1 MQKTVNS
8 QTQRPYT
15 ISMIERYM
23 RDVHFAL
30 DPNKSSKKQVSVQS
44 KTYFLIIWKSSRF
57 WGVVVQAI
65 KDAKVLRTT
74 FLATA
79 MQALELIKEL
89 ENKFSIIRA
98 KMRLQLFVPNDQGPK
113 LSDKLEEW
121 GSVIE
126 RSDGSNAMFKVVSC
140 CALFIWW

>member
-1 MQKTVNS
+1 MPRS
-8 QTQRPYT
+8 
-15 ISMIERYM
+15 
-23 RDVHFAL
+23 
-30 DPNKSSKKQVSVQS
+30 
-44 KTYFLIIWKSSRF
+44 
-57 WGVVVQAI
+57 
-65 KDAKVLRTT
+65 LRTT

-89 ENKFSIIRA
+89 ETKFSIIRA

-113 LSDKLEEW
+113 LSNKLEEW

-126 RSDGSNAMFKVVSC
+126 QSDGSNAMFKVVSC